1 MFERGGGGFF
11 NLTKF
16 KVSILHNELHGNVKK
31 LRYNEFGDHADWS
44 IHSNLFRTV
53 CVLEGRVRGARFF
66 FPILATAARKCLV
79 CQKTFDSTL
88 CPMLLIHNNIM

>member
-1 MFERGGGGFF
+1 MRGGGGGF

-16 KVSILHNELHGNVKK
+16 MVSVLHNELHGNVKK
-31 LRYNEFGDHADWS
+31 LRHNEFGGHADWS

-66 FPILATAARKCLV
+66 FLFWQQQQENALYVKKLLTL
-79 CQKTFDSTL
+79 SL
-88 CPMLLIHNNIM
+88 CPMLLLHNNIM